1 MRKHVQPF
9 AVDTGRHLRVHGAG
23 KLSIE
28 SQATGSERRG
38 EMVTGGATVWGSG
51 EIQSEKDG
59 SGRESHGPSGDDG
72 RIFVMYHG
80 TSWRKW
86 QRIRRHGFLPSGDAS
101 GLGAGVYLTRSEQKA
116 EFYASQAS
124 HLDAKANWRRGSVHR
139 GAQQQ
144 QTQ

>member
-1 MRKHVQPF
+1 MTGGNSQDMRKHVQPF

-38 EMVTGGATVWGSG
+38 EMMTGGATVWGSG

-59 SGRESHGPSGDDG
+59 SGRESHGPSGDGG

-80 TSWRKW
+80 G
-86 QRIRRHGFLPSGDAS
+86 QP
-101 GLGAGVYLTRSEQKA
+101 V
-116 EFYASQAS
+116 
-124 HLDAKANWRRGSVHR
+124 
-139 GAQQQ
+139 
-144 QTQ
+144 

>member
-1 MRKHVQPF
+1 M
-9 AVDTGRHLRVHGAG
+9 RVHGAG

-72 RIFVMYHG
+72 RVFVMYHG
-80 TSWRKW
+80 TY
-86 QRIRRHGFLPSGDAS
+86 HA
-101 GLGAGVYLTRSEQKA
+101 A
-116 EFYASQAS
+116 
-124 HLDAKANWRRGSVHR
+124 R
-139 GAQQQ
+139 GASKAVATNQAAWFLAFG
-144 QTQ
+144 